1 MNESLKNELVKNDRY
16 TNFILTPQVCGY
28 FHPLFLKVLAPTI
41 YEHIRLPFNSNRL
54 LYYMS
59 YNQEYAIKWSKDLDF

>member
-1 MNESLKNELVKNDRY
+1 MKNIH
-16 TNFILTPQVCGY
+16 NFILTPQVCGY

-54 LYYMS
+54 LYYMGL
-59 YNQEYAIKWSKDLDF
+59 YRKYHYFLSKEDEL